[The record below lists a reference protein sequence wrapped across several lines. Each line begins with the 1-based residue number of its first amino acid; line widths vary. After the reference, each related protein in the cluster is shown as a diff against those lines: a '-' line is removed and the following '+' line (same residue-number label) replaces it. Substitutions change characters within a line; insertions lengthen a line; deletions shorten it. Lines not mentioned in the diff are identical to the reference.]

1 MKYDLSRFLKA
12 QESDYETALAEIRSG
27 RKRSHWIWYIFPQLK
42 GLGFS
47 NLSYHYGIDG
57 IDEAKA
63 YMKDPVLSARLIEI
77 SRALLAVARPVL
89 QKPLVARPVLD
100 KGDGRLHISGR
111 RTEFLKIFLDL
122 PEFYQ
127 FVLHGICQNAAR
139 IYQNGLCPYIR
150 AAQIQQGIPYKTF
163 RFCSE

>member
-1 MKYDLSRFLKA
+1 MFRCCMFRAGMFLC
-12 QESDYETALAEIRSG
+12 R
-27 RKRSHWIWYIFPQLK
+27 
-42 GLGFS
+42 
-47 NLSYHYGIDG
+47 N
-57 IDEAKA
+57 
-63 YMKDPVLSARLIEI
+63 V
-77 SRALLAVARPVL
+77 
-89 QKPLVARPVLD
+89 
-100 KGDGRLHISGR
+100 RLHISGR